1 MARLQEEAGCFVLR
15 TKVSTAGDMAHS
27 ARDLL
32 TVTKEQQGTEQND
45 GFLQDP
51 VMVTSLFLKKPE
63 RIEALGRIFWLA
75 L

>member
-15 TKVSTAGDMAHS
+15 TNVPTAGDVAPS

-32 TVTKEQQGTEQND
+32 TVDKDQHGTEQND
-45 GFLQDP
+45 GFLNAP
-51 VMVTSLFLKKPE
+51 VLVNRLFLKKPE
-63 RIEALGRIFWLA
+63 RLEALGRIFLLA